1 MLKRKQ
7 PIVVFAVLIVILV
20 LELLPYGVVLEF
32 AHMSPDLSISYYEQH
47 FSYFDLIVYG
57 YGNIGALFTAILT
70 CALIVITVNYCF
82 VKNSKMKI
90 AINILSFVAFLTSL
104 TPMLVDC
111 YTVLGGIISFLLLV
125 IVVISMR
132 KDVNNSES

>member
-7 PIVVFAVLIVILV
+7 SIVVFAVLIVILV
-20 LELLPYGVVLEF
+20 LELLPYGIVLEF

-70 CALIVITVNYCF
+70 CILIVITVIYCL
-82 VKNSKMKI
+82 VKNSKIKI
-90 AINILSFVAFLTSL
+90 AINILSFVAFLTSV
-104 TPMLVDC
+104 TPVIVDC
-111 YTVLGGIISFLLLV
+111 YTILGGAITLLLLLV
-125 IVVISMR
+125 FIISL
-132 KDVNNSES
+132 KKEITE

>member
-20 LELLPYGVVLEF
+20 LELLPYGIVLEF

-70 CALIVITVNYCF
+70 CILIVITVIYCL

-104 TPMLVDC
+104 TPMFVDC
-111 YTVLGGIISFLLLV
+111 YTILGGAISLLLLV
-125 IVVISMR
+125 VFIIPLM
-132 KDVNNSES
+132 KETATE

>member
-57 YGNIGALFTAILT
+57 YGNVGALFTAILT
-70 CALIVITVNYCF
+70 CALIVITVIYCF